1 MTGQLWVTKS
11 EVWATKK
18 NTRKRK
24 SVEVEKKEK
33 VNWWQRE
40 APVGVC
46 VFDVDLLCGNRS
58 EENGPLSSLS
68 SGQ

>member
-1 MTGQLWVTKS
+1 M
-11 EVWATKK
+11 
-18 NTRKRK
+18 
-24 SVEVEKKEK
+24 EVEKKEK